1 MVAILFST
9 AAAAYGYL
17 SDVRRQSDSLLWD
30 VTVQPREPGYAVVVP
45 EQTWLVQ
52 ALLRSVV
59 SRHGGSLEAEP
70 RGHGRAWMGDGA
82 APRDGGT
89 GPR

>member
-9 AAAAYGYL
+9 AAAAYGCL
-17 SDVRRQSDSLLWD
+17 SDLRRQSDSLLWD
-30 VTVQPREPGYAVVVP
+30 VTVQPRDSGYAVVVP

-52 ALLRSVV
+52 VLLRSVV
-59 SRHGGSLEAEP
+59 ARHGGSLETASQ
-70 RGHGRAWMGDGA
+70 GLAWARVADEA
-82 APRDGGT
+82 APTQRGT